1 MRKSILL
8 LTIIYSTC
16 LFSQIDLA
24 GYIQKQDSLF
34 QLNTG
39 KQYPAFTAVS
49 LDGKTITEKELT
61 GKVTIINFWFQY
73 CEPCVAEFDALN
85 DLYRKFKDN
94 PAFRF
99 ISFTSDAPNDASETV
114 DKYKLSFP
122 VCPVSKQ
129 ECYRLNFNQGFP
141 TTVIIDKAGRMA
153 FLKSGGYT
161 EKDKVLQ
168 DIMIYEQKIKS
179 LLEIQQ

>member
-1 MRKSILL
+1 MRTSILL
-8 LTIIYSTC
+8 LTILYSTF
-16 LFSQIDLA
+16 LFSQNDFA
-24 GYIQKQDSLF
+24 AYIHKKDSLF
-34 QLNTG
+34 QLNIG
-39 KQYPAFTAVS
+39 KQYPDFTTVS
-49 LDGKTITEKELT
+49 LDGKKITQKELT

-99 ISFTSDAPNDASETV
+99 ISFTSDSPNDAKESV
-114 DKYKLSFP
+114 KKYKLSFP
-122 VCPVSKQ
+122 VCPVSEQ
-129 ECYRLNFNQGFP
+129 ECFRLNQNQGFP
-141 TTVIIDKAGRMA
+141 TTIIIDKAGRMA